1 MNKKTSLI
9 AGSTGFLGSKI
20 LNYLHKEDQKIYC
33 LSRRENEINS
43 VNIEDIIIDFD
54 TISDLSLPKIDHVYL
69 CLGYELR
76 AWELISMPERK
87 KGPFYKV
94 DYEYTL
100 NIAKKAEEA
109 GATSVSLV
117 SAVGA
122 NKNSES
128 FYLKTKGDLEEEIKK
143 LHFETINIFQPGH
156 LAGRIN
162 WQRQKNDP
170 RIDVFA
176 FEFGSL
182 FFDPLMISGLKR
194 FRSINAEKLAKF
206 IVYQSK
212 DADGGINRFHFKDFE
227 NFYKKKII

>member
-20 LNYLHKEDQKIYC
+20 LNYLNKEDQKIYC
-33 LSRRENEINS
+33 LSRRKSEINS
-43 VNIEDIIIDFD
+43 INIEDIIIDFD
-54 TISDLSLPKIDHVYL
+54 TINNLSLPKIDHVYL

-87 KGPFYKV
+87 KDPFYKV

-100 NIAKKAEEA
+100 NIAKKAEEV
-109 GATSVSLV
+109 GATSISLV

-143 LHFETINIFQPGH
+143 LKFETINIFQPGH

-162 WQRQKNDP
+162 WQKKKSDP
-170 RIDVFA
+170 RLDVFA
-176 FEFGSL
+176 FEIGSL
-182 FFDPLMISGLKR
+182 FLDPFLVSRLKK
-194 FRSINAEKLAKF
+194 FRSINANKLANF
-206 IVYQSK
+206 IVKSTINENL
-212 DADGGINRFHFKDFE
+212 GINQYQYSDF
-227 NFYKKKII
+227 

>member
-20 LNYLHKEDQKIYC
+20 LNFLYKEDQKIYC

-43 VNIEDIIIDFD
+43 TNIDDIIIDFD
-54 TISDLSLPKIDHVYL
+54 TINDLSLPKIDHVYL

-76 AWELISMPERK
+76 AWELISMPEHK

-94 DYEYTL
+94 DYEYTF

-117 SAVGA
+117 SAIGA

-143 LHFETINIFQPGH
+143 LSFRTINIFQPGH

-162 WQRQKNDP
+162 WQRKKNEP
-170 RIDVFA
+170 RLDVFA
-176 FEFGSL
+176 FEIGSL
-182 FFDPLMISGLKR
+182 FFDPFLISGLKKY
-194 FRSINAEKLAKF
+194 RSIDADMLANF
-206 IVYQSK
+206 IVKLTIKENLGLYQHNYS
-212 DADGGINRFHFKDFE
+212 DFKKFS
-227 NFYKKKII
+227 

>member
-33 LSRRENEINS
+33 LSRRKSEINS
-43 VNIEDIIIDFD
+43 INIEDIIIDFD
-54 TISDLSLPKIDHVYL
+54 NINNLSLPKIDHIYL

-76 AWELISMPERK
+76 AWELISMPKRK
-87 KGPFYKV
+87 KDPFYKV

-100 NIAKKAEEA
+100 NIAKKAEEV
-109 GATSVSLV
+109 GATSISLV

-143 LHFETINIFQPGH
+143 LNFETINIFQPGH

-182 FFDPLMISGLKR
+182 FFDPLMISSLKK
-194 FRSINAEKLAKF
+194 FRSIEAKKLAKF
-206 IVYQSK
+206 IVHQNKNSSI
-212 DADGGINRFHFKDFE
+212 GINKFDFRDFE
-227 NFYKKKII
+227 NFFKN

>member
-9 AGSTGFLGSKI
+9 VGSTGFLGSKI

-54 TISDLSLPKIDHVYL
+54 TINDLSLPKIDHVYL

-87 KGPFYKV
+87 KDPFYKV

-100 NIAKKAEEA
+100 NIAKKAEEV
-109 GATSVSLV
+109 GATSISLV

-143 LHFETINIFQPGH
+143 LKFETINIFQPGH

-162 WQRQKNDP
+162 WQKKKSEP

-176 FEFGSL
+176 FEIGSL
-182 FFDPLMISGLKR
+182 FLDPFLVSRLKK
-194 FRSINAEKLAKF
+194 FRSINANKLANF
-206 IVYQSK
+206 IVKSTINENL
-212 DADGGINRFHFKDFE
+212 GINQYQYSDF
-227 NFYKKKII
+227 

>member
-20 LNYLHKEDQKIYC
+20 LNFLYKEDQKIYC
-33 LSRRENEINS
+33 LSRRKSEINS
-43 VNIEDIIIDFD
+43 INIEDIIIDFD
-54 TISDLSLPKIDHVYL
+54 TINNLSLPKIDHVYL

-87 KGPFYKV
+87 KDPFYKV

-100 NIAKKAEEA
+100 NIAKKAEEV
-109 GATSVSLV
+109 GATSISLV

-143 LHFETINIFQPGH
+143 LKFETINIFQPGH

-162 WQRQKNDP
+162 WQKKKSDP
-170 RIDVFA
+170 RLDVFA
-176 FEFGSL
+176 FEIGSL
-182 FFDPLMISGLKR
+182 FLDPFLVSRLKK
-194 FRSINAEKLAKF
+194 FRSINANKLANF
-206 IVYQSK
+206 IVKSTINENL
-212 DADGGINRFHFKDFE
+212 GINQYQYSDF
-227 NFYKKKII
+227 

>member
-143 LHFETINIFQPGH
+143 LRFRTINIFQPGH

-182 FFDPLMISGLKR
+182 FLDPFLIRGLQKY
-194 FRSINAEKLAKF
+194 RSIDSGKLANF
-206 IVYQSK
+206 IVQSTLYERLGLNYYEHS
-212 DADGGINRFHFKDFE
+212 DFKIFDQ
-227 NFYKKKII
+227 K

>member
-1 MNKKTSLI
+1 MSKKVSLI

-20 LNYLHKEDQKIYC
+20 LNYLQKEDQKIYS
-33 LSRRENEINS
+33 LSRKKNKINAI
-43 VNIEDIIIDFD
+43 NIEEIITDFD
-54 TISDLSLPKIDHVYL
+54 DLDNLELPKIDHVYL

-76 AWELISMPERK
+76 AWELISMPDRK
-87 KGPFYKV
+87 KNPFYKV

-122 NKNSES
+122 NIKSES

-143 LHFETINIFQPGH
+143 LGFRTINIFQPGH

-162 WQRQKNDP
+162 WQRKKNEP
-170 RIDVFA
+170 RLDVFA
-176 FEFGSL
+176 FEIGSL
-182 FFDPLMISGLKR
+182 FFDPFLISGLKKY
-194 FRSINAEKLAKF
+194 RSIDADMLANF
-206 IVYQSK
+206 IVKLTIKENLGLYQHNYS
-212 DADGGINRFHFKDFE
+212 DFKKFS
-227 NFYKKKII
+227 

>member
-33 LSRRENEINS
+33 LSRKENEINS
-43 VNIEDIIIDFD
+43 VSIEDIIIDFD
-54 TISDLSLPKIDHVYL
+54 TINNLSLPKIDHVYL

-87 KGPFYKV
+87 KDPFYKV

-100 NIAKKAEEA
+100 NIAKKAEEV

-122 NKNSES
+122 NIKSES

-143 LHFETINIFQPGH
+143 LSFRAINIFQPGH

-162 WQRQKNDP
+162 WQKKKSDP
-170 RIDVFA
+170 RLDVFA
-176 FEFGSL
+176 FEIGSL
-182 FFDPLMISGLKR
+182 FLDPFLVSRLKK
-194 FRSINAEKLAKF
+194 FRSINANKLANF
-206 IVYQSK
+206 IVKSTINENL
-212 DADGGINRFHFKDFE
+212 GINQYQYSDF
-227 NFYKKKII
+227 

>member
-43 VNIEDIIIDFD
+43 VSIEDIIIDFD
-54 TISDLSLPKIDHVYL
+54 TINDLSLPKIDHVYL

-143 LHFETINIFQPGH
+143 LKFETINIFQPGH

-182 FFDPLMISGLKR
+182 FLDPFLVSRLKK
-194 FRSINAEKLAKF
+194 FRSINANKLANF
-206 IVYQSK
+206 IVKSTINENL
-212 DADGGINRFHFKDFE
+212 GINQYQYSDF
-227 NFYKKKII
+227 

>member
-20 LNYLHKEDQKIYC
+20 LNYLHKEDQKVYC

-54 TISDLSLPKIDHVYL
+54 TINDLSLPKIDHVYL

-76 AWELISMPERK
+76 AWELITMPERK

-143 LHFETINIFQPGH
+143 LRFETINIFQPGH

-162 WQRQKNDP
+162 WQRKKNEP
-170 RIDVFA
+170 RLDVFA
-176 FEFGSL
+176 FEIGSL
-182 FFDPLMISGLKR
+182 FFDPFLVSGLQK
-194 FRSINAEKLAKF
+194 FRSINADKLANF
-206 IVYQSK
+206 IVKSTIKGSLGLNHYNYS
-212 DADGGINRFHFKDFE
+212 DFK
-227 NFYKKKII
+227 IL

>member
-1 MNKKTSLI
+1 MIKKTSLI

-20 LNYLHKEDQKIYC
+20 LNYLDREDQKIYC

-43 VNIEDIIIDFD
+43 INIEDIIIDFND
-54 TISDLSLPKIDHVYL
+54 INNLSLPKIDHVYL

-76 AWELISMPERK
+76 AWELISMPDRK
-87 KGPFYKV
+87 KGPFYIV

-100 NIAKKAEEA
+100 KIAKKAEEA
-109 GATSVSLV
+109 GATSISLV

-143 LHFETINIFQPGH
+143 LRFETINIFRPGH

-162 WQRQKNDP
+162 WQRKKNEP
-170 RIDVFA
+170 RLDVFA
-176 FEFGSL
+176 FEVGSL
-182 FFDPLMISGLKR
+182 FFDPFLVSGLQK
-194 FRSINAEKLAKF
+194 FRSINADKLANF
-206 IVYQSK
+206 IVKSTINESL
-212 DADGGINRFHFKDFE
+212 GINQFQYSDF
-227 NFYKKKII
+227 

>member
-20 LNYLHKEDQKIYC
+20 LNFLYKEDQKIYC

-43 VNIEDIIIDFD
+43 TNIDDIIIDFD
-54 TISDLSLPKIDHVYL
+54 TINDLSLPKIDHVYL

-76 AWELISMPERK
+76 AWELISMPEHK

-94 DYEYTL
+94 DYEYTF

-117 SAVGA
+117 SAIGA

-143 LHFETINIFQPGH
+143 LKFETINIFQPGH

-162 WQRQKNDP
+162 WQKKKSDP
-170 RIDVFA
+170 RLDVFA
-176 FEFGSL
+176 FEIGSL
-182 FFDPLMISGLKR
+182 FLDPFLVSRLKK
-194 FRSINAEKLAKF
+194 FRSINANKLANF
-206 IVYQSK
+206 IVKSTINENL
-212 DADGGINRFHFKDFE
+212 GINQYQYSDF
-227 NFYKKKII
+227 

>member
-20 LNYLHKEDQKIYC
+20 LNFLYKEDQKIYC
-33 LSRRENEINS
+33 LSRRKSEINS
-43 VNIEDIIIDFD
+43 INIEDIIIDFD
-54 TISDLSLPKIDHVYL
+54 AINNLSLPKIDHVYL

-87 KGPFYKV
+87 KDPFYKV

-143 LHFETINIFQPGH
+143 LKFETINIFQPGH

-162 WQRQKNDP
+162 WQKKKSDP
-170 RIDVFA
+170 RLDVFA
-176 FEFGSL
+176 FEIGSL
-182 FFDPLMISGLKR
+182 FLDPFLVSRLKK
-194 FRSINAEKLAKF
+194 FRSINANKLANF
-206 IVYQSK
+206 IVKSTINENL
-212 DADGGINRFHFKDFE
+212 GINQYQYSDF
-227 NFYKKKII
+227 

>member
-20 LNYLHKEDQKIYC
+20 LNFLYKEDQKIYC
-33 LSRRENEINS
+33 LSRRKSEINS
-43 VNIEDIIIDFD
+43 INIEDIIIDFD
-54 TISDLSLPKIDHVYL
+54 TINDLSLPKIDHVYL

-76 AWELISMPERK
+76 AWELISMPEHK

-143 LHFETINIFQPGH
+143 LGFRTINIFQPGH

-162 WQRQKNDP
+162 WQKKKSDP
-170 RIDVFA
+170 RLDVFA
-176 FEFGSL
+176 FEIGSL
-182 FFDPLMISGLKR
+182 FFDPFLVSGLQK
-194 FRSINAEKLAKF
+194 FRSINADKLANF
-206 IVYQSK
+206 IVKSTIK
-212 DADGGINRFHFKDFE
+212 GSLGLNLSLIH
-227 NFYKKKII
+227 I

>member
-1 MNKKTSLI
+1 MSKKASLI

-20 LNYLHKEDQKIYC
+20 LNYLHEEDQKIYC

-54 TISDLSLPKIDHVYL
+54 SINELILPKIDHVYL

-76 AWELISMPERK
+76 AWELIFMPEHK

-100 NIAKKAEEA
+100 NIAKKAEES

-117 SAVGA
+117 SAIGA

-143 LHFETINIFQPGH
+143 LSFRAINIFQPGH

-182 FFDPLMISGLKR
+182 FFDPFLISRLKK
-194 FRSINAEKLAKF
+194 FRSIDADMLANF
-206 IVYQSK
+206 IVKTTIEENLGLYQYNYSDFK
-212 DADGGINRFHFKDFE
+212 RFS
-227 NFYKKKII
+227 

>member
-20 LNYLHKEDQKIYC
+20 LNFLYKEDQKIYC
-33 LSRRENEINS
+33 LSRRKSEINS
-43 VNIEDIIIDFD
+43 INIEDIIIDFD
-54 TISDLSLPKIDHVYL
+54 AINNLSLPKIDHVYL

-87 KGPFYKV
+87 KDPFYKV

-100 NIAKKAEEA
+100 NIAKKAEEV
-109 GATSVSLV
+109 GATSISLV

-143 LHFETINIFQPGH
+143 LRFETINIFQPGH

-162 WQRQKNDP
+162 WQRKKNEP
-170 RIDVFA
+170 RLDVFA
-176 FEFGSL
+176 FEIGSL
-182 FFDPLMISGLKR
+182 FLDPFLVSRLKK
-194 FRSINAEKLAKF
+194 FRSINANKLANF
-206 IVYQSK
+206 IVKSTINENL
-212 DADGGINRFHFKDFE
+212 GINQYQYSDF
-227 NFYKKKII
+227 

>member
-1 MNKKTSLI
+1 MSKKVSLI

-20 LNYLHKEDQKIYC
+20 LNYLQKEDQKIYS
-33 LSRRENEINS
+33 LSRKKNKINS
-43 VNIEDIIIDFD
+43 INIEEIITDFD
-54 TISDLSLPKIDHVYL
+54 DLDNLELPKIDHVYL

-76 AWELISMPERK
+76 AWELISMPDRK
-87 KGPFYKV
+87 KNPFYKV

-122 NKNSES
+122 NIKSES

-143 LHFETINIFQPGH
+143 LGFRTINIFQPGH

-162 WQRQKNDP
+162 WQRKKNEP
-170 RIDVFA
+170 RLDVFA
-176 FEFGSL
+176 FEIGSL
-182 FFDPLMISGLKR
+182 FFDPFLISGLKKY
-194 FRSINAEKLAKF
+194 RSIDADMLANF
-206 IVYQSK
+206 IVKLTIKENLGLYQHNYS
-212 DADGGINRFHFKDFE
+212 DFKKFS
-227 NFYKKKII
+227 

>member
-20 LNYLHKEDQKIYC
+20 LNFLYKEDQKIYC
-33 LSRRENEINS
+33 LSRRKSEINS
-43 VNIEDIIIDFD
+43 INIEDIIIEFAA
-54 TISDLSLPKIDHVYL
+54 INNFSLPKIDHVYL

-87 KGPFYKV
+87 KDPFYKV

-100 NIAKKAEEA
+100 NIAKKAEEV
-109 GATSVSLV
+109 GATSISLV

-143 LHFETINIFQPGH
+143 LKFETINIFQPGH

-162 WQRQKNDP
+162 WQKKKSDP
-170 RIDVFA
+170 RLDVFA
-176 FEFGSL
+176 FEIGSL
-182 FFDPLMISGLKR
+182 FLDPFLVSRLKK
-194 FRSINAEKLAKF
+194 FRSINANKLANF
-206 IVYQSK
+206 IVKSTINENL
-212 DADGGINRFHFKDFE
+212 GINQYQYSDF
-227 NFYKKKII
+227 

>member
-20 LNYLHKEDQKIYC
+20 LNFLYKEDQKIYC
-33 LSRRENEINS
+33 LSRRKSEINS
-43 VNIEDIIIDFD
+43 INIEDIIIDFD
-54 TISDLSLPKIDHVYL
+54 AINNLSLPKIDHVYL

-87 KGPFYKV
+87 KDPFYKV

-100 NIAKKAEEA
+100 NIAKKAEEV
-109 GATSVSLV
+109 GATSISLV

-143 LHFETINIFQPGH
+143 LKFETINIFQPGH

-162 WQRQKNDP
+162 WQKKKSDP
-170 RIDVFA
+170 RLDVFA
-176 FEFGSL
+176 FEIGSL
-182 FFDPLMISGLKR
+182 FLDPFLVSRLKK
-194 FRSINAEKLAKF
+194 FRSINANKLANF
-206 IVYQSK
+206 IVKSTINENL
-212 DADGGINRFHFKDFE
+212 GINQYQYSDF
-227 NFYKKKII
+227 

>member
-20 LNYLHKEDQKIYC
+20 LNFLYKEDQKIYC
-33 LSRRENEINS
+33 LSRRKSEINS
-43 VNIEDIIIDFD
+43 INIEDIIIDFD
-54 TISDLSLPKIDHVYL
+54 AINNLSLPKIDHVYL

-87 KGPFYKV
+87 KDPFYKV

-100 NIAKKAEEA
+100 NIAKKAEEV
-109 GATSVSLV
+109 GATSISLV

-143 LHFETINIFQPGH
+143 LKFETINIFQPGH

-182 FFDPLMISGLKR
+182 FLDPFLVSRLKK
-194 FRSINAEKLAKF
+194 FRSINANKLANF
-206 IVYQSK
+206 IVKSTINENL
-212 DADGGINRFHFKDFE
+212 GINQYQYSDF
-227 NFYKKKII
+227 

>member
-54 TISDLSLPKIDHVYL
+54 TINDLSLPKIDHVYL

-143 LHFETINIFQPGH
+143 LHFATINIFQPGH

-182 FFDPLMISGLKR
+182 FLDPFLVSRLKK
-194 FRSINAEKLAKF
+194 FRSINANKLANF
-206 IVYQSK
+206 IVKSTINENL
-212 DADGGINRFHFKDFE
+212 GINQYQYSDF
-227 NFYKKKII
+227 

>member
-54 TISDLSLPKIDHVYL
+54 TINDLSLPKIDHVYL

-182 FFDPLMISGLKR
+182 FLDPFLVSRLKK
-194 FRSINAEKLAKF
+194 FRSINANKLANF
-206 IVYQSK
+206 IVKSTINENL
-212 DADGGINRFHFKDFE
+212 GINQYQYSDF
-227 NFYKKKII
+227 

>member
-20 LNYLHKEDQKIYC
+20 LNFLYKEDQKIYC
-33 LSRRENEINS
+33 LSRRKSEINS
-43 VNIEDIIIDFD
+43 INIEDIIINFD
-54 TISDLSLPKIDHVYL
+54 TINNLSLPKIDHIYL

-87 KGPFYKV
+87 KDPFYKV

-100 NIAKKAEEA
+100 NIAKKAEEV
-109 GATSVSLV
+109 GATSISLV

-143 LHFETINIFQPGH
+143 LKFETINIFQPGH

-162 WQRQKNDP
+162 WQKKKSDP
-170 RIDVFA
+170 RLDVFV
-176 FEFGSL
+176 FEIGSL
-182 FFDPLMISGLKR
+182 FLDPFLVSRLNK
-194 FRSINAEKLAKF
+194 FRSINANKLANF
-206 IVYQSK
+206 IVKSTINENL
-212 DADGGINRFHFKDFE
+212 GINQYQYSDF
-227 NFYKKKII
+227 

>member
-20 LNYLHKEDQKIYC
+20 LNFLYKEDQKIYC
-33 LSRRENEINS
+33 LSRRKSEINS
-43 VNIEDIIIDFD
+43 INIEDIIIDFD
-54 TISDLSLPKIDHVYL
+54 TINNLSLPKIDHVYL

-87 KGPFYKV
+87 KDPFYKV

-100 NIAKKAEEA
+100 NIAKKAEEV
-109 GATSVSLV
+109 GATSISLV

-143 LHFETINIFQPGH
+143 LKFETINIFQPGH

-162 WQRQKNDP
+162 WQKKKNDP
-170 RIDVFA
+170 RLDVFA
-176 FEFGSL
+176 FEIGSL
-182 FFDPLMISGLKR
+182 FLDPFLVSRLKK
-194 FRSINAEKLAKF
+194 FRSINANKLANF
-206 IVYQSK
+206 IVKSTINENL
-212 DADGGINRFHFKDFE
+212 GINQYQYSDF
-227 NFYKKKII
+227 

>member
-20 LNYLHKEDQKIYC
+20 LNFLYKEDQKIYC
-33 LSRRENEINS
+33 LSRRKSEINS
-43 VNIEDIIIDFD
+43 INIEDIIIDFD
-54 TISDLSLPKIDHVYL
+54 TINNLSLPKIDHVYL

-87 KGPFYKV
+87 KDPFYKV

-100 NIAKKAEEA
+100 NIAKKAEEV
-109 GATSVSLV
+109 GATSISLV

-143 LHFETINIFQPGH
+143 LKFETINIFQPGH

-182 FFDPLMISGLKR
+182 FLDPFLVSRLKK
-194 FRSINAEKLAKF
+194 FRSINANKLANF
-206 IVYQSK
+206 IVKSTINENL
-212 DADGGINRFHFKDFE
+212 GINQYQYSDF
-227 NFYKKKII
+227 

>member
-20 LNYLHKEDQKIYC
+20 LNFLYKEDQKIYC
-33 LSRRENEINS
+33 LSRRKSEINS
-43 VNIEDIIIDFD
+43 INIEDIIIDFD
-54 TISDLSLPKIDHVYL
+54 AINNLSLPKIDHVYL

-87 KGPFYKV
+87 KDPFYKV

-100 NIAKKAEEA
+100 NIAKKAEEV
-109 GATSVSLV
+109 GATSISLV

-143 LHFETINIFQPGH
+143 LKFETINIFQPGH

-162 WQRQKNDP
+162 WQKKKSDP
-170 RIDVFA
+170 RLDVFA
-176 FEFGSL
+176 FEIGSL
-182 FFDPLMISGLKR
+182 FLDPFLVSRLKKC
-194 FRSINAEKLAKF
+194 RSINANKLANF
-206 IVYQSK
+206 IVKSTINENL
-212 DADGGINRFHFKDFE
+212 GINQYQYSDF
-227 NFYKKKII
+227 

>member
-54 TISDLSLPKIDHVYL
+54 AINNLSLPKIDHVYL

-87 KGPFYKV
+87 KDPFYKV

-100 NIAKKAEEA
+100 NIAKKAEEV
-109 GATSVSLV
+109 GATSISLV

-162 WQRQKNDP
+162 WQKKKSDP
-170 RIDVFA
+170 RLDVFA
-176 FEFGSL
+176 FEIGSL
-182 FFDPLMISGLKR
+182 FLDPFLVSRLKK
-194 FRSINAEKLAKF
+194 FRSINANKLANF
-206 IVYQSK
+206 IVKSTINENL
-212 DADGGINRFHFKDFE
+212 GINQYQYSDF
-227 NFYKKKII
+227 

>member
-20 LNYLHKEDQKIYC
+20 LNFLYKEDQKIYC
-33 LSRRENEINS
+33 LSRRKSEINS
-43 VNIEDIIIDFD
+43 INIEDITIDFD
-54 TISDLSLPKIDHVYL
+54 AINNLSLPKIDHVYL

-87 KGPFYKV
+87 KDPFYKV

-100 NIAKKAEEA
+100 NIAKKAEEV
-109 GATSVSLV
+109 GATSISLV

-128 FYLKTKGDLEEEIKK
+128 FYLRTKGDLEEEIKK
-143 LHFETINIFQPGH
+143 LSFRAINIFQPGH

-162 WQRQKNDP
+162 WQKKKSDP
-170 RIDVFA
+170 RLDVFA
-176 FEFGSL
+176 FEIGSL
-182 FFDPLMISGLKR
+182 FLDPFLVSRLKK
-194 FRSINAEKLAKF
+194 FRSINANKLANF
-206 IVYQSK
+206 IVKSTINENL
-212 DADGGINRFHFKDFE
+212 GINQYQYSDF
-227 NFYKKKII
+227 

>member
-20 LNYLHKEDQKIYC
+20 LNFLYKEDQKIYC
-33 LSRRENEINS
+33 LSRRKSEINS
-43 VNIEDIIIDFD
+43 INIEDIIIDFD
-54 TISDLSLPKIDHVYL
+54 TINNLSLPKIDHVYL

-87 KGPFYKV
+87 KDPFYKV

-100 NIAKKAEEA
+100 NIAKKAEEV
-109 GATSVSLV
+109 GATSISLV

-143 LHFETINIFQPGH
+143 LSFRAINIFQPGH

-162 WQRQKNDP
+162 WQREKGEP

-176 FEFGSL
+176 FEIGSL
-182 FFDPLMISGLKR
+182 FFDPFLIRGLQKY
-194 FRSINAEKLAKF
+194 RSIDSDKLANF
-206 IVYQSK
+206 IVQSTLYERLGLNYYEHS
-212 DADGGINRFHFKDFE
+212 DFKIF
-227 NFYKKKII
+227 N

>member
-1 MNKKTSLI
+1 MSKKTSLI

-54 TISDLSLPKIDHVYL
+54 TINDLSLPKIDHVYL

-143 LHFETINIFQPGH
+143 LKFETINIFQPGH

-162 WQRQKNDP
+162 WQKKKSDP
-170 RIDVFA
+170 RLDVFA
-176 FEFGSL
+176 FEIGSL
-182 FFDPLMISGLKR
+182 FLDPFLVSSLKK
-194 FRSINAEKLAKF
+194 FRSINANKLANF
-206 IVYQSK
+206 IVKSTINENL
-212 DADGGINRFHFKDFE
+212 GINQYQYSDF
-227 NFYKKKII
+227 